1 MSRIAQAALT
11 LVALALLAI
20 TVFYG
25 VLRLYA

>member
-1 MSRIAQAALT
+1 MSRIAQAALM